1 MKSGAINFKKQQLE
15 SLKEKHRNLDNEV
28 IMLYN
33 KHISDDIIK
42 PLKQEKL
49 YLKQQIMNLE
59 EEISKQVE

>member
-1 MKSGAINFKKQQLE
+1 MKSGAINFKKQQLQ
-15 SLKEKHRNLDNEV
+15 SLKEKHRELDDEV

-33 KHISDDIIK
+33 KHISDDVIK

-59 EEISKQVE
+59 EQINNQVE

>member
-1 MKSGAINFKKQQLE
+1 MKSGAINFKKQQLQ
-15 SLKEKHRNLDNEV
+15 SLKVKHRELDDEV

-33 KHISDDIIK
+33 KHISDDVIK

-59 EEISKQVE
+59 EQINKQVE

>member
-1 MKSGAINFKKQQLE
+1 MKTGTINFKKQQLQ
-15 SLKEKHRNLDNEV
+15 SLKEKHRNLDTEV
-28 IMLYN
+28 MMLYN

>member
-1 MKSGAINFKKQQLE
+1 MKSGAINFKKQQLQ
-15 SLKEKHRNLDNEV
+15 SLKVKHRELDDEV
-28 IMLYN
+28 IILYN

-59 EEISKQVE
+59 EQINKQVE

>member
-1 MKSGAINFKKQQLE
+1 MKSGAINFKKQQLQG
-15 SLKEKHRNLDNEV
+15 LKEKHRNLDNEV

-59 EEISKQVE
+59 EQINKQVE

>member
-1 MKSGAINFKKQQLE
+1 MKSGAINFKKQQLQ
-15 SLKEKHRNLDNEV
+15 SLKEKHRELDDEV
-28 IMLYN
+28 IILYN

-59 EEISKQVE
+59 EQINKQVE

>member
-1 MKSGAINFKKQQLE
+1 MRSGTINFKKQQLQ
-15 SLKEKHRNLDNEV
+15 SLKEKHRELDNEV

-49 YLKQQIMNLE
+49 YLKQQIMELTT
-59 EEISKQVE
+59 EINGMI

>member
-1 MKSGAINFKKQQLE
+1 MKSGAINFKKQQLQ
-15 SLKEKHRNLDNEV
+15 SLKVKHRELDDEV
-28 IMLYN
+28 IILYN

-59 EEISKQVE
+59 EQINNQVE